1 MNKAAIIVGLGFIGF
16 FVVLAG
22 FIGSRLNEQTVT
34 MLAGLTCGVG
44 VATPIGAAI
53 GWYLRGRRSNDRATT
68 PAQQPMMIMTQPQL
82 PPQSNPGYATQ
93 PINNTW
99 GGAYPL
105 AQTSAPRQFTIVG
118 EEPTD
123 HESDS
128 IW

>member
-1 MNKAAIIVGLGFIGF
+1 MNKAAMIIGIAFIGF

-44 VATPIGAAI
+44 VAMPIGAAV
-53 GWYLRGRRSNDRATT
+53 GWYFQGRRSNDRVTA
-68 PAQQPMMIMTQPQL
+68 QPMMIVTQPQ
-82 PPQSNPGYATQ
+82 PPSTPQINPGYATQ
-93 PINNTW
+93 SISPAW
-99 GGAYPL
+99 GGAYPIG
-105 AQTSAPRQFTIVG
+105 QNTTPRQFTIVG
-118 EEPTD
+118 EEPTH